1 MGFSFGTWHIPNILI
16 VNIYSFMLWYHEKKS
31 LLYVTTPATTA
42 APATEATA
50 AATTATAPVTA
61 PQATNNYF
69 IINGSDSRYVTESD
83 LSGLGSWELRCAR
96 NEIYARHGRRFDND
110 ELQNYFNSQAWYSG
124 TISPSDFNESI
135 LNKYERATT
144 KDSSQKT
151 AGKLIVIDAGH
162 PAKGNYEEEPIGPGA
177 SETKPKVSS
186 GTSGVATGKEE

>member
-1 MGFSFGTWHIPNILI
+1 M
-16 VNIYSFMLWYHEKKS
+16 
-31 LLYVTTPATTA
+31 
-42 APATEATA
+42 
-50 AATTATAPVTA
+50 
-61 PQATNNYF
+61 
-69 IINGSDSRYVTESD
+69 INGSDSRYVTESD

-96 NEIYARHGRRFDND
+96 NEIFSRHDRRFDND

-162 PAKGNYEEEPIGPGA
+162 QAKGNYEEEPIGPGA

>member
-1 MGFSFGTWHIPNILI
+1 M
-16 VNIYSFMLWYHEKKS
+16 
-31 LLYVTTPATTA
+31 
-42 APATEATA
+42 
-50 AATTATAPVTA
+50 
-61 PQATNNYF
+61 
-69 IINGSDSRYVTESD
+69 TESD

-96 NEIYARHGRRFDND
+96 NEIFSRHDRRFDND

-162 PAKGNYEEEPIGPGA
+162 QAKGNYEEEPIGPGA